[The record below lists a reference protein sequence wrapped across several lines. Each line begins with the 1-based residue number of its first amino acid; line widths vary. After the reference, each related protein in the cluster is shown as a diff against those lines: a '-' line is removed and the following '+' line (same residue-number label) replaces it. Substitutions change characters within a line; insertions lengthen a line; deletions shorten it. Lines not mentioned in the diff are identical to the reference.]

1 MGNRLT
7 VQDHTGRLTS
17 YTYDPLHRL
26 TQESSTGGLLAA
38 RTIDHAYDAAGN
50 RTLETIDG
58 VPVSASFDAND
69 RITSQGSVTYSY
81 DDDGN
86 TLQKSGPSGTTD
98 YTYDEL
104 NRLVAIDGPGVTS
117 SYAYDPDGQRI
128 ESVEN
133 GVTTR
138 YLIDANRPYAQVIE
152 ERDGLGSLEAHLI
165 WGQGLISQVRG
176 GSRSFYHAD
185 GHGSVRALTDASQVV
200 TDTYDYDAYGGLLGQ
215 TGSTPNAH
223 RYAGEQFV
231 EGLGGYY
238 LRARHYEPG
247 KGRFLTRDEFEGI
260 QRIPISLNAFLYAN
274 ANPVMG
280 IDPSGRVTFTE
291 TQSVGVIL
299 FNLVTLTRASVSGLI
314 SGGINAV
321 DTALGG
327 GSAGD
332 VARSAAYGFAFGAV
346 AGVLLPKVPISG
358 TALSVLGIGGGV
370 LAASGVYDSLSAG
383 RYSQA
388 AAGRDGPIWSICGE
402 TCTASSRLTIGAG
415 RYSAS
420 ELRAAKYIAALGKR
434 VRLRQPGRNRAP
446 DGDTSDLV
454 VDDVNWDVL
463 TPVTDRAESVVQ
475 GIVKKASQA
484 RGVVLT

>member
-138 YLIDANRPYAQVIE
+138 YLIDGNRRYAQVIE
-152 ERDGLGSLEAHLI
+152 ERNGLGSLEAHLT

-176 GSRSFYHAD
+176 GSRSFHHAD

-200 TDTYDYDAYGGLLGQ
+200 TDTYDYDAYGGLLSQ
-215 TGSTPNAH
+215 TGTTSNAH

-238 LRARHYEPG
+238 LRARYYEPG
-247 KGRFLTRDEFEGI
+247 KGRFLTRDEFEGFA
-260 QRIPISLNAFLYAN
+260 RIPTSLNGYAYAN
-274 ANPVMG
+274 ANPAMRM
-280 IDPSGRVTFTE
+280 DPSGRFAFTISE
-291 TQSVGVIL
+291 VINGVAVASSLATAATVGWEVGSIIARVAAGENFVSAANLRSIATIAPLLSPKAFMATSCNAISRCRWISTPGSGGVCSSVR
-299 FNLVTLTRASVSGLI
+299 TLRPAALI
-314 SGGINAV
+314 S
-321 DTALGG
+321 
-327 GSAGD
+327 
-332 VARSAAYGFAFGAV
+332 
-346 AGVLLPKVPISG
+346 
-358 TALSVLGIGGGV
+358 
-370 LAASGVYDSLSAG
+370 
-383 RYSQA
+383 
-388 AAGRDGPIWSICGE
+388 IC
-402 TCTASSRLTIGAG
+402 S
-415 RYSAS
+415 
-420 ELRAAKYIAALGKR
+420 
-434 VRLRQPGRNRAP
+434 
-446 DGDTSDLV
+446 
-454 VDDVNWDVL
+454 
-463 TPVTDRAESVVQ
+463 
-475 GIVKKASQA
+475 
-484 RGVVLT
+484 